1 MINEA
6 RLIKTLNKC
15 FDCYYVVDTQSVE
28 VNCCENTD
36 FQKNFTLNDTDFLS
50 SFNIS
55 LKTSS
60 IDSTKNIDS
69 LRDFPNYLLVQVVAM
84 MNKAYKLKT
93 EICFLKNQSEA
104 RKKFFNNINIMNF
117 CKSKTY
123 LLRFI

>member
-1 MINEA
+1 M
-6 RLIKTLNKC
+6 
-15 FDCYYVVDTQSVE
+15 DTQSVD

-36 FQKNFTLNDTDFLS
+36 FQKNFTLNNTDFLS

-69 LRDFPNYLLVQVVAM
+69 FRDFTDLLVQVVAM

-93 EICFLKNQSEA
+93 EICFLKNESEA
-104 RKKFFNNINIMNF
+104 RKIFFNNINIMIF